1 MKRGRLMGE
10 EGSWHLGKRRRHSE
24 DETVRRRSEDET
36 VIRGKHA
43 FMRRGVGV
51 KQEERSWPRRSKRD
65 LELSGSE
72 DETGRSQVRNVRG
85 SSNEMVRRFPD
96 EMMRRSPDE
105 MVRGSPDDMVR
116 RSADE
121 NGTEGEREDIGFLEG
136 ELDRRRIGESED
148 GRFRNILPSI

>member
-1 MKRGRLMGE
+1 MKRGRLIEEE

-72 DETGRSQVRNVRG
+72 DETVRSQVRNVRR

-96 EMMRRSPDE
+96 EM
-105 MVRGSPDDMVR
+105 VRGSL
-116 RSADE
+116 DE

>member
-1 MKRGRLMGE
+1 MKRGRLIEEE

-72 DETGRSQVRNVRG
+72 DETVRSQVRNVRR

-96 EMMRRSPDE
+96 EM
-105 MVRGSPDDMVR
+105 VRGSL
-116 RSADE
+116 DE

-136 ELDRRRIGESED
+136 ELDRMRRIGESED

>member
-1 MKRGRLMGE
+1 MKRGRE
-10 EGSWHLGKRRRHSE
+10 EEGGSWHLGKRRRHSE
-24 DETVRRRSEDET
+24 DEMIS
-36 VIRGKHA
+36 RGRHA
-43 FMRRGVGV
+43 LPFMRRDA
-51 KQEERSWPRRSKRD
+51 KQEELISRQSSEMASVKSWSRRSKRD

-72 DETGRSQVRNVRG
+72 DETVRSQVRNVRG

-105 MVRGSPDDMVR
+105 MVR

-121 NGTEGEREDIGFLEG
+121 NETEGEREDIGFFEG

-148 GRFRNILPSI
+148 GRFRNILP

>member
-1 MKRGRLMGE
+1 MEE

-24 DETVRRRSEDET
+24 DETVKRRSEDET

-96 EMMRRSPDE
+96 EM
-105 MVRGSPDDMVR
+105 VRGSPD
-116 RSADE
+116 E
-121 NGTEGEREDIGFLEG
+121 NETEGEREDIGFFEG

-148 GRFRNILPSI
+148 GRFRNILP